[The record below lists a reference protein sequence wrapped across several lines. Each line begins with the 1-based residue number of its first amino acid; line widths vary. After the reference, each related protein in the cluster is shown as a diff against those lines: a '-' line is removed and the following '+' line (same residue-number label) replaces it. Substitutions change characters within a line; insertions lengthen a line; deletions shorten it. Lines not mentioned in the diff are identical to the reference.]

1 MSSSQP
7 RSAFDTRAVSVPK
20 DSPAAR
26 AVLHEYSV
34 VQGRVDAF
42 FAAVL
47 QRHPTQLQ
55 CQKGCH
61 GCCQAGLSVSAVEAA
76 AIRDYLRSLPVHDRA
91 RLKAL
96 LQAGT
101 SSNRTAP
108 ATADRDASCALL
120 TEDGLCTIYP
130 ARPLVCRSQGL
141 PLAYAPELIPEQ
153 ALRFRAKDGRAV
165 VLCPLNFAPDADPAA
180 SIVEAAESV
189 EPTAADILDGDRLDV
204 LLALL
209 NRRYVDSL
217 GGNPQDAL
225 ARVDLADLVRD
236 LCDSAPT

>member
-1 MSSSQP
+1 M
-7 RSAFDTRAVSVPK
+7 RAVVPQE
-20 DSPAAR
+20 SAAAR
-26 AVLHEYSV
+26 AVVHEYSV

-55 CQKGCH
+55 CQQGCH
-61 GCCQAGLSVSAVEAA
+61 GCCQAGLSVSAIEAA
-76 AIRDYLRSLPVHDRA
+76 AIRDYLRSLPLDDRA

-108 ATADRDASCALL
+108 AHAARNASCALL
-120 TEDGLCTIYP
+120 TQDGLCTIYP

-180 SIVEAAESV
+180 SGAEAV

-225 ARVDLADLVRD
+225 ARVDLADLVLD